1 VSAPARRVPT
11 RDLPAHPE
19 AVRRI
24 LVRAPTWLGDAVL
37 SLPVL
42 EGLRRT
48 FPGAEVVVSARP
60 AVADLFTQVPGIA
73 AVVPDAGGGS
83 RGLLA
88 TARRLRRER
97 CDVAVHLP
105 NSFGSALL
113 TRLAGVPHRVGYARD
128 ARAPLLTA
136 AVPVPPAAAGWHQ
149 VDWYRALL
157 GALGWDEG
165 ERRPALVVPQGAT
178 AARRLL
184 AGAPAAA
191 REGPLLALAPGAS
204 YGGAKRWGPDRFAT
218 AAERL
223 AGELGAAIA
232 IVGSHREADEAAAV
246 ARQVRSPVVNLAGRT
261 TLPELGAV
269 LARCGVLLTND
280 SGAMH
285 VAAAVGAPVVAVFG
299 PTDPAATGPLGRA
312 AILRHPVACSPCRY
326 RECPIGH
333 PCMDGVTPAAV
344 VAAARALLAAPDP
357 PPEARWV
364 GGRRPVVFL
373 DRDGTIN
380 EEAGYLRDPADLKL
394 IPGAVEALRL
404 LRGHGFALIV
414 VSNQAGVARGLMTEA
429 DVAAV
434 NAGLARQ
441 LAPHGAAPDAFY
453 FCPHHADHGAPP
465 YRRACTCRKPGA
477 GMLLRAAREHGLDL
491 TRAALIGDHWTDV
504 LAARRLGL
512 PAALVLTGHG
522 GEEWERNR
530 GQPGDAHVA
539 ADILAAA
546 RWIAER
552 LAGAGPG
559 AGGRGPKLGS
569 LGPVDPRAGGG
580 ADPRPPTPDPQRDA
594 SG

>member
-1 VSAPARRVPT
+1 MSAPPRGVPT

-48 FPGAEVVVSARP
+48 FPRAEVVVSAKP
-60 AVADLFTQVPGIA
+60 TVADLFALVPGLA
-73 AVVPDAGGGS
+73 AVVPDAGRGP

-97 CDVAVHLP
+97 CDVAVALP
-105 NSFGSALL
+105 NSFASALL
-113 TRLAGVPHRVGYARD
+113 ARLAGVPHRVGYARD
-128 ARAPLLTA
+128 GRSPLLTA
-136 AVPVPPAAAGWHQ
+136 AVPVPAAAARWHQ
-149 VDWYRALL
+149 VDRYRALL

-165 ERRPALVVPQGAT
+165 ERRPALTVPEAGD
-178 AARRLL
+178 AAERLL
-184 AGAPAAA
+184 AGILAAPG
-191 REGPLLALAPGAS
+191 RPLVAVAPGAS
-204 YGGAKRWGPDRFAT
+204 YGGAKRWAPERFA
-218 AAERL
+218 AAADRL
-223 AGELGAAIA
+223 ARELGAAIA
-232 IVGSHREADEAAAV
+232 VVGSRGEAGEAAAV
-246 ARQVRSPVVNLAGRT
+246 ARRVAAPVVNLAGRT

-269 LARCGVLLTND
+269 LARCTVLLSND

-299 PTDPAATGPLGRA
+299 PTQPAATGPLGRA

-326 RECPIGH
+326 RACPIGH
-333 PCMDGVTPAAV
+333 PCMDGVTPEA
-344 VAAARALLAAPDP
+344 VAAAARGLLAAGDP
-357 PPEARWV
+357 PAEARWV
-364 GGRRPVVFL
+364 GGPRPVVFL
-373 DRDGTIN
+373 DRDGTVN

-394 IPGAVEALRL
+394 IPGAVEALGL
-404 LRGHGFALIV
+404 LRGRGFALVV

-441 LAPHGAAPDAFY
+441 LAGHGTAPDAFY

-477 GMLLRAAREHGLDL
+477 GMLLQAAREHGLDL
-491 TRAALIGDHWTDV
+491 TRAVLIGDHWTDV
-504 LAARRLGL
+504 QAARRLGL

-522 GEEWERNR
+522 AEEWERHR
-530 GQPGDAHVA
+530 GETGDAHVA

-546 RWIAER
+546 RWIVE
-552 LAGAGPG
+552 GP
-559 AGGRGPKLGS
+559 R
-569 LGPVDPRAGGG
+569 
-580 ADPRPPTPDPQRDA
+580 
-594 SG
+594 